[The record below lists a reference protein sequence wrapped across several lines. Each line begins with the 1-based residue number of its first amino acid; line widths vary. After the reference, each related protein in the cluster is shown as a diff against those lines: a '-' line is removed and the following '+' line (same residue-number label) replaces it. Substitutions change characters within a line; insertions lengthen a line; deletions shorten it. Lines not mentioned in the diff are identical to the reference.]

1 MVDPTLSA
9 ALQVDAPFLF
19 GAIKI
24 EFPGGQTMR
33 LLDGSGELT
42 MPNGEKYTGEHPVLG
57 TLVSIDAIAETMDAE
72 APEVRA
78 TLSPA
83 DAVATASLTNSTV
96 QGVPVTIMLG
106 AFDPDTNLVIGVPEV
121 VFYGEIDVPLIE
133 LGQGSR
139 EISYSI
145 VSVFERLFELREGER
160 AADGFHQS
168 IWPGELGLE
177 YVTGTVKN
185 LYWGSKRTVPAT
197 VGRAQGF
204 GAAFG
209 QAEALMASYYS

>member
-9 ALQVDAPFLF
+9 ALQADAPYLF

-24 EFPGGQTMR
+24 EFPGHTLR

-42 MPNGEKYTGEHPVLG
+42 MPNGEKYTGEDATLG
-57 TLVSIDAIAETMDAE
+57 TLVSIDAIAETMDSE

-83 DAVATASLTNSTV
+83 GAVATASLTASTV
-96 QGVPVTIMLG
+96 QGMPVTIMLG
-106 AFDPDTNLVIGVPEV
+106 AFNPDGNIVIGTPEV
-121 VFYGEIDVPLIE
+121 VFYGEVDVPQIE
-133 LGQGSR
+133 LREGAR
-139 EISYSI
+139 EIGYSI

-168 IWPGELGLE
+168 IWRGELGLE

-185 LYWGSKRTVPAT
+185 LYWGSKRPVPAT
-197 VGRAQGF
+197 VGRARGF
-204 GAAFG
+204 GG
-209 QAEALMASYYS
+209 VISELQERNPEA